1 MLFVRQIDVNAIDL
15 ISGTIT
21 TTITMS
27 FKVQTTPIIR
37 SSISKQIAEQLR
49 EAIVSGRFKIGDRL
63 PTEDELAQRY
73 GVSRPSV
80 REALKRLAAQ
90 NLVRAR
96 RGPSGGNFVVQPSYE
111 ELAGSLSGAAT
122 LLVGMGALDIVEI
135 IDARR
140 ILQGGCLEH
149 AVKNATAAHIADI
162 QTALERQRAPKI
174 SDEAFCQADV
184 AFHRALVDSAGN
196 GMVRFVMYTVIE
208 ALIPVTNMIVTVV
221 RERSDIISLHEEMLQ
236 HLIDRNSVLLNQ
248 SMNKLLDY
256 LLGKFELASQR

>member
-1 MLFVRQIDVNAIDL
+1 
-15 ISGTIT
+15 
-21 TTITMS
+21 MS
-27 FKVQTTPIIR
+27 FKVQTNPIIK

-49 EAIVSGRFKIGDRL
+49 EAIVNGQFKIGDRL

-96 RGPSGGNFVVQPSYE
+96 RGPTGGNFFVQPSYE

-122 LLVGMGALDIVEI
+122 LLIGMGALDIVEI

-149 AVKNATAAHIADI
+149 AVKNATEANIVDI
-162 QTALERQRAPKI
+162 KIALERQRSPDI
-174 SDEAFCQADV
+174 SDEAFCQADI
-184 AFHRALVDSAGN
+184 AFHRALVDASGN
-196 GMVRFVMYTVIE
+196 GMVRFVMYTIIE

-221 RERSDIISLHEEMLQ
+221 RERSDIVSLHEEMLL
-236 HLIDRNSVLLNQ
+236 HLINKDSLLLNH
-248 SMNKLLDY
+248 SMNRLLDY
-256 LLGKFELASQR
+256 LLEKFELASQS

>member
-1 MLFVRQIDVNAIDL
+1 
-15 ISGTIT
+15 
-21 TTITMS
+21 MS
-27 FKVQTTPIIR
+27 FKVQTTPFLKTNIDKSSIVK

-49 EAIVSGRFKIGDRL
+49 DAIVNGRFKIGDRL

-140 ILQGGCLEH
+140 ILQGGCLKH
-149 AVKNATAAHIADI
+149 AVKNATTAHIADI
-162 QTALERQRAPKI
+162 KTALERQKNPEI
-174 SDEAFCQADV
+174 SDEVFCQADV
-184 AFHRALVDSAGN
+184 AFHRALVDSADN

-221 RERSDIISLHEEMLQ
+221 RERSDIIRLHEEMLQ
-236 HLIDRNSVLLNQ
+236 HLIDRNATLLNQ

-256 LLGKFELASQR
+256 LLEKFELASLR

>member
-1 MLFVRQIDVNAIDL
+1 MTFN
-15 ISGTIT
+15 
-21 TTITMS
+21 
-27 FKVQTTPIIR
+27 VQTSPIIK

-49 EAIVSGRFKIGDRL
+49 EAIVNGQFKIGDRL

-96 RGPSGGNFVVQPSYE
+96 RGPTGGNFVVQPSYE

-149 AVKNATAAHIADI
+149 AVKNATEAHIADI
-162 QTALERQRAPKI
+162 KTALERQRNPEI

-184 AFHRALVDSAGN
+184 TFHRALVDAAGN

-221 RERSDIISLHEEMLQ
+221 RERSDIISLHEKMLQ
-236 HLIDRNSVLLNQ
+236 HLIDKDALLLNQ
-248 SMNKLLDY
+248 SMNQLLDY
-256 LLGKFELASQR
+256 LLEKFELASQT